1 MIVHPER
8 NAHFREDPNHL
19 LPFLDMGC
27 LAQLTAPSYVGV
39 FGKDIQKTAKTMVKH
54 NLVQMAASDAHGVS
68 KRTFYLKECYKQI
81 GKDFGKKKVVQ
92 MKQVAKDL
100 INGDEISYPV
110 YEEVKKKK
118 FGLF

>member
-1 MIVHPER
+1 MAFFELLELGKTPVIVHPER

-27 LAQLTAPSYVGV
+27 LAQITAPSYVGV

-68 KRTFYLKECYKQI
+68 KRTFYLKSAMSRLLRTLVR
-81 GKDFGKKKVVQ
+81 KK
-92 MKQVAKDL
+92 
-100 INGDEISYPV
+100 
-110 YEEVKKKK
+110 
-118 FGLF
+118 

>member
-8 NAHFREDPNHL
+8 NAHFRKDPNHL

-39 FGKDIQKTAKTMVKH
+39 FGKDIQKTAKMMIKH

-68 KRTFYLKECYKQI
+68 KRTFYLKECYEQI
-81 GKDFGKKKVVQ
+81 AKDFGKEKVAQ

-110 YEEVKKKK
+110 YEEAKKKK

>member
-1 MIVHPER
+1 
-8 NAHFREDPNHL
+8 
-19 LPFLDMGC
+19 
-27 LAQLTAPSYVGV
+27 
-39 FGKDIQKTAKTMVKH
+39 

-81 GKDFGKKKVVQ
+81 AKDFGKEKVVQ

-110 YEEVKKKK
+110 YEEIKKKK